1 VRTEFRASFA
11 RDLRKI
17 RNADVLTRIRAAIL
31 SVEEAVDIRSIPN
44 LKKLTGGGPYF
55 RLRMG
60 DYRIGLRIEADI
72 AMFIRVLPRSDIY
85 RYFP

>member
-1 VRTEFRASFA
+1 MRTEFRASFA

-17 RNADVLTRIRAAIL
+17 RNADVLTRIRSAIL

-44 LKKLTGGGPYF
+44 LKKLSGGGPF
-55 RLRMG
+55 RIRMG

-72 AMFIRVLPRSDIY
+72 AVFIRVLPRSDIY